1 MYVILMYPYDPYV
14 IVMLSHVILVLS
26 DDYLY
31 VMS

>member
-1 MYVILMYPYDPYV
+1 MSFLCYLYDIYV

-26 DDYLY
+26 DDYHY